1 MGLML
6 ELAPTGSPKGE
17 LFEIPVDTVDEALD
31 IVSRREIALTA
42 RIVRDGRTLAR
53 LEPYGGSKTR
63 FWRVE

>member
-6 ELAPTGSPKGE
+6 EFTSAGSPQGE
-17 LFEIPVDTVDEALD
+17 LLEVPVDTVGEALD